1 MKRFP
6 KPVILITI
14 AVLAAAFFISVAI
27 GMFMDRSKKMKMS
40 QLDINKKTAARKNA
54 GLAGAGEKSPY
65 LTDEKKSDES
75 TIGDAI
81 KKEQQMLKASERG
94 GYVGRV
100 GPSRKRKEDIDLA
113 GMIVPEQGP
122 LSSGKKGK
130 LAPNIYN
137 DGADPQISPVHNP
150 DNEQARRKTWEYMYL
165 QKMSGGFV
173 NSPGSSPGMIAAAH
187 TTPND
192 KEAPGTDKTPGTA
205 GQGPK
210 VQFYRPYRAVIDR
223 TFTSADAKAIF
234 VATGTEVPLKGW
246 KIIGKAS
253 PNFTDNR
260 FHIEVSGVLNIEN
273 AHYPMKGYVA
283 SIDQSDGIISTI
295 RHDDIA
301 GTVTS
306 SLLSGM
312 SSFLNALRKDTTT
325 IEVTSGTTVTG
336 QAKDDN
342 RLREAGLASG
352 DTMFQGV
359 AKKVEN
365 SARKTPTL
373 IMEKGV
379 PILIYFMP

>member
-1 MKRFP
+1 MRRFP
-6 KPVILITI
+6 KPAILITI
-14 AVLAAAFFISVAI
+14 AVIAAAFFISLAI
-27 GMFMDRSKKMKMS
+27 GVLMDRSKKMKMS

-54 GLAGAGEKSPY
+54 GVAGSKETDPY
-65 LTDEKKSDES
+65 AVDEKKSDES

-94 GYVGRV
+94 GYIGRV
-100 GPSRKRKEDIDLA
+100 GPSKKRKEDVDLA
-113 GMIVPEQGP
+113 GMIVPERDP
-122 LSSGKKGK
+122 LSFAKKGK
-130 LAPNIYN
+130 TTSNIYN
-137 DGADPQISPVHNP
+137 EGMDSQIGSLSST
-150 DNEQARRKTWEYMYL
+150 DNEQTRKKAWEHMYF
-165 QKMSGGFV
+165 QKISGGFV
-173 NSPGSSPGMIAAAH
+173 GSHGSSAVVNTAAQSA
-187 TTPND
+187 PNE
-192 KEAPGTDKTPGTA
+192 KEVPGTERSPAYT
-205 GQGPK
+205 GQGLK

-223 TFTSADAKAIF
+223 TFTSSDAKAIF
-234 VATGTEVPLKGW
+234 VATGTEIPLKGW
-246 KIIGKAS
+246 KIVGKAS

-260 FHIEVSGVLNIEN
+260 FHVEISGVLNPEN

-301 GTVTS
+301 GTVAS
-306 SLLSGM
+306 SVLSGM

-336 QAKDDN
+336 QTKDDN

-352 DTMFQGV
+352 DAMFQGMS
-359 AKKVEN
+359 KKVEN

-379 PILIYFMP
+379 PVLIYFMP